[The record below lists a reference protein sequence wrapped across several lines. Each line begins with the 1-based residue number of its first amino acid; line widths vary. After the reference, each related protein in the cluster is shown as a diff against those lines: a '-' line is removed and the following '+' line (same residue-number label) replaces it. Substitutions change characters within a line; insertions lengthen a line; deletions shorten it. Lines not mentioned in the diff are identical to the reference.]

1 MIKKAN
7 YSQRVL
13 QKSKRCKSFMHAHLD
28 RKKPRRKLRVARRT
42 RFNSNAE
49 MLDSWLLNQPRV
61 SELMRTEDFKQCWS
75 ASQAYNKRKRTEILK
90 AWDSQPTIERAK
102 RAQKILRP
110 IAIFCREVA
119 SAPLPGAWPAWL
131 RCKRKL
137 KQSYREADFKDHT
150 KGDTDDSKAERLAML
165 DTVLQSREAM
175 TFQAPQKAATCFD
188 ARLVGRASDA
198 ALDAALGW
206 NYEEGWQQSISAAH
220 RVLNGFFPEPA
231 TRGLALQSFKHYL
244 EKTGEYRQLQYPGQS
259 DSLLAVQEWWRCK
272 QPCHCLKKV
281 ALSFWAAQP
290 TQGRSERVWATL
302 SRQVQPIRSGLS
314 SKTKECLAKVCANW
328 WLAFPSVPQ
337 PACNS
342 KRRHRFALEGDDLE
356 AKPDEAT
363 LFSEDECATSSSS
376 SSSTSTSE
384 SA

>member
-7 YSQRVL
+7 YLQRVL
-13 QKSKRCKSFMHAHLD
+13 QKSKRCKSFLHAHLD

-42 RFNSNAE
+42 RVNSNAE

-150 KGDTDDSKAERLAML
+150 NSRAERLAML

-314 SKTKECLAKVCANW
+314 SKTKDCANW
-328 WLAFPSVPQ
+328 CSPSHPCRSP
-337 PACNS
+337 PATPS
-342 KRRHRFALEGDDLE
+342 ADTDLE